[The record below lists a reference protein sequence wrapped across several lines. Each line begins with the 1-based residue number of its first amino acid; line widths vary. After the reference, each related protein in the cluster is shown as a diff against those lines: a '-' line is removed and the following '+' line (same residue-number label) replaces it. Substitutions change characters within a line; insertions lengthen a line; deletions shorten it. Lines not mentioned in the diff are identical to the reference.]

1 MSIQA
6 EDAVSFIS
14 IPVDAET
21 LRRLTS
27 IADMCHAD
35 PKTVAASLL
44 RDVLADDEAAHGAEF
59 ELELMPP
66 AGSA

>member
-1 MSIQA
+1 MPTPANDTIG
-6 EDAVSFIS
+6 FIS

-27 IADMCHAD
+27 LADMCHAD
-35 PKTVAASLL
+35 LRSVAASLL
-44 RDVLADDEAAHGAEF
+44 HDVLAEDEAAH

-66 AGSA
+66 AGWA